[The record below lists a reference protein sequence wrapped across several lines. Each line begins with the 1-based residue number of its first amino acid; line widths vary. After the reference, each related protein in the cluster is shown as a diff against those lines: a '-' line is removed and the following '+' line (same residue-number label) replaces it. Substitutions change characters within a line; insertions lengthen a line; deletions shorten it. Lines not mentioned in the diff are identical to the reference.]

1 MEQRA
6 ISSAAE
12 RSLAQRL
19 RVGDEAALGELY
31 DLHSGFVFG
40 LALRVIGDKQ
50 AAEDITQDVFVSF
63 WERPDR
69 YEPDRGTLRAFLGT
83 LTHRRSVDF
92 IRREEARRRRETKT
106 SLEPRIATG
115 VDESALRTLTS
126 ESVREAVALLPPAQR
141 EALELAYFH
150 GHTYRQ
156 VADVLG
162 IPEGTAKSRLRLGL
176 QRIAELLHPEL
187 SEQWA

>member
-6 ISSAAE
+6 KSSTAE

-19 RVGDEAALGELY
+19 RLGDEAALGELY
-31 DLHSGFVFG
+31 DQHSSFVFG

-50 AAEDITQDVFVSF
+50 AAEDVAQDVFVSF
-63 WERPDR
+63 WEHPER
-69 YEPDRGTLRAFLGT
+69 YEPERGTLRAFLGT

-106 SLEPRIATG
+106 SLEPRFASA
-115 VDESALRTLTS
+115 VDDSALRTLTS
-126 ESVREAVALLPPAQR
+126 QSVRDAVALLPAAQR
-141 EALELAYFH
+141 EALELAYFQ